1 MESAAASNQTYAEAV
16 HDDMARMWES
26 VAAGWARWEPN
37 LVSAFAPVM
46 QQMLSAARLAPGQR
60 VLDVGSG
67 IGEPA
72 LAAARA
78 VGAEGAVTAVD
89 LSAGMLEILNE
100 RARVLGMTQV
110 TCRVG
115 AVENLDLPAAHFDAV
130 LAQFSIMFMP
140 DPMAGLARLGRL
152 LRAGGRMVIA
162 VWTPPAMNEGFAF
175 PSRVVR
181 EITAVPKTDREA
193 PGPFRLSG
201 PGELASVLQAA
212 GFADVQTLDVP
223 IYLFA
228 RDAEAYWDMLCHVSD
243 SFRRLWTRLDEP
255 TRVRVRQR
263 MIQAVE
269 AYRSDTVL
277 RLPACARLGWAVKP
291 GD

>member
-1 MESAAASNQTYAEAV
+1 MDPAAASNPTFADAV

-26 VAAGWARWEPN
+26 VAAGWARWEPS
-37 LVSAFAPVM
+37 LVSAFAPVT

-89 LSAGMLEILNE
+89 LSAGMLAILSD

-115 AVENLDLPAAHFDAV
+115 AVENLDLPAAHFDVV

-140 DPMAGLARLGRL
+140 DPTAGLAQLGKS
-152 LRAGGRMVIA
+152 LRVGGRIVVA

-181 EITAVPKTDREA
+181 EITDVPKTDRAA

-201 PGELASVLQAA
+201 PGELADALQAG
-212 GFADVQTLDVP
+212 GFEDVQVLDVP

-228 RDAEAYWDMLCHVSD
+228 RDAEAYWDMLCSVSD
-243 SFRRLWTRLDEP
+243 SFRRLWTQLDEP

-269 AYRSDTVL
+269 AYRSGTVL
-277 RLPACARLGWAVKP
+277 RLPACARVGWGVKP
-291 GD
+291 GN